1 MFVSLIKTLRKV
13 KTQFVVTNRIS
24 RKSQI
29 LNSEELKRFWKTNL
43 FNDYAIDTYILDK
56 ETVETNQFKNELFY
70 GITGVAL
77 VILITK
83 IIMLWI

>member
-1 MFVSLIKTLRKV
+1 MEK
-13 KTQFVVTNRIS
+13 QFVVTNRVS

-56 ETVETNQFKNELFY
+56 KTVEANQFKNELFY

-77 VILITK
+77 VICITK